1 MTPRFERLTRPA
13 DIDGL
18 MALDALCFHRP
29 WTRAEY
35 ERELADPAR
44 CFIHVARADDG
55 AVVAYCSFWRIF
67 DEAHINNF
75 AVHPAWRRQGLGRRL
90 LEHALAEAAA
100 EGAPRATLEVRAS
113 NTAALALYRSAG
125 FVPRG
130 TRRAYYTHPIEDA
143 LILWRG
149 PDRHGAAQAGDAP
162 AGS

>member
-1 MTPRFERLTRPA
+1 MTARFERLITPA

-18 MALDALCFHRP
+18 MALDELCFHRP

-44 CFIHVARADDG
+44 CFIYAARAADG
-55 AVVAYCSFWRIF
+55 TVVAYCSFWRIF
-67 DEAHINNF
+67 DEVHINNF

-90 LEHALAEAAA
+90 LAHSLDTAAA
-100 EGAPRATLEVRAS
+100 AGAPRATLEVRAS
-113 NTAALALYRSAG
+113 NAAALALYRSAG
-125 FVPRG
+125 FVHRG

-149 PDRHGAAQAGDAP
+149 PDIATHPPAEGRP